1 MNERAPH
8 AVEIG
13 AGDDVYDLVGLG
25 FGPANLSLAIALE
38 EEAERAGGTDLSRLF
53 LEARPEHCWHP
64 DMLLE
69 NSLIQITVLKDLVTV
84 RNPRSRYTFLNYL
97 KEEGRLFEFLN
108 LRDLFPSRV
117 EFNEYLGWVAGLL
130 GEWARYGRRAQ
141 SIRPVPGPDGEV
153 ATLEVV
159 ARDEATGEEERYRAR
174 NVVVATGGRPWVPE
188 EIVRPSG
195 LLGER
200 VIHSHY
206 FMSRI
211 AEQFPDREAPYRF
224 VVVGSGQSGAELFYT
239 LFNRYPNAEVTA
251 TVRRYGY
258 KPVDESDFTNEVFFP
273 KMVDFFYGL
282 PENKRA
288 EVLDSYREVNYSV
301 VDHPLIRKIYRALYE
316 ERLAGK
322 RRARVLPYLK
332 LVAIGSR
339 GEALVPRFE
348 HLIEEGREQEIPCD
362 GLILATGYRWD
373 KEHPLLDELA
383 PYLETDS
390 KGGYRVLRDYRLAGK
405 DGLTAGVYLQ
415 GYCEESHGI
424 SETVLSLLPVRAQEI
439 VESLIEAH
447 AGRRQPV
454 PAVSGA

>member
-1 MNERAPH
+1 MSPQPLDASARSPAPD
-8 AVEIG
+8 AVH
-13 AGDDVYDLVGLG
+13 DLIGLG

-38 EEAERAGGTDLSRLF
+38 EEADSPGGTDLSRLF

-69 NSLIQITVLKDLVTV
+69 NSLIQITVLKDLVMV
-84 RNPRSRYTFLNYL
+84 RNPRSRFTFLNYL

-117 EFNEYLGWVAGLL
+117 EFNDYLGWVAGHL
-130 GEWARYGRRAQ
+130 GVRARYGRRAKT
-141 SIRPVPGPDGEV
+141 IRPVLGPDGEV

-174 NVVVATGGRPWVPE
+174 NVVVATGGRPWAPPGIEPPE
-188 EIVRPSG
+188 GP
-195 LLGER
+195 LGER

-211 AEQFPDREAPYRF
+211 EEQFPDRRAPHRF
-224 VVVGSGQSGAELFYT
+224 VVVGSGQSGAELFHC
-239 LFNRYPNAEVTA
+239 LLDRYPNADVTA

-273 KMVDFFYGL
+273 EMVDFFYDL
-282 PENKRA
+282 PEDKRS
-288 EVLDSYREVNYSV
+288 EVLDSFREVNYSV
-301 VDHPLIRKIYRALYE
+301 VDHPLIRKIYRRLYE

-322 RRARVLPYLK
+322 HRARVLPYQK
-332 LVAIGSR
+332 LLALEVR
-339 GEALVPRFE
+339 GETLVPRFA
-348 HLIEEGREQEIPCD
+348 HLIEGSEREIPCD

-383 PYLETDS
+383 PYFETDAR
-390 KGGYRVLRDYRLAGK
+390 GGYRVLRDYRLAPK
-405 DGLTAGVYLQ
+405 PELRAGVYLQ

-424 SETVLSLLPVRAQEI
+424 SETVLSLLPVRAQDI
-439 VESLIEAH
+439 LDSLLEAH
-447 AGRRQPV
+447 AGRRAAV
-454 PAVSGA
+454 PLATGA